1 MARKTLN
8 NFWQRAIT
16 GVIFVVALVLSII
29 SGERSLA
36 LVFGFAAIIGTSEFT
51 RIIGRPARNT
61 FQGGFAMLSTA
72 VLYSL
77 ISAYALDLIAL
88 KYLAIWIPVVVLQ
101 ISSELFSKK
110 PAFIPLG
117 LNLFGTVLVAS
128 SFGSIQLVAH
138 VFGFYDYTIPLGFFI
153 FLWINDTGAYLMG
166 KWRGKTKLIPKI
178 SPGKT
183 VEGFVGGVG
192 LTLSAAFIASTFDT
206 PLNRPDWMA
215 MAIIVSIFSNFGDWT
230 ESMLKRTYEVKDSGR
245 VLPGHGGILDRFDGV
260 LLAMPMLLF
269 YFLLRY

>member
-1 MARKTLN
+1 MARKTMN

-36 LVFGFAAIIGTSEFT
+36 LVFGLAVIIGSSEFT
-51 RIIGRPARNT
+51 RIIGRPAKST

-77 ISAYALDLIAL
+77 ISAHALDLITL
-88 KYLAIWIPVVVLQ
+88 KYIAIWIPVVVLQ
-101 ISSELFSKK
+101 ISSELFSKN
-110 PAFIPLG
+110 PNFGSLG
-117 LNLFGTVLVAS
+117 LNVFGTILIAS

-138 VFGFYDYTIPLGFFI
+138 VFGYYDYSIPLGFFV
-153 FLWINDTGAYLMG
+153 FLWMNDTGAYLMG
-166 KWRGKTKLIPKI
+166 KWKGKTKLIPKI

-206 PLNRPDWMA
+206 PLNRTDWMV

-230 ESMLKRTYEVKDSGR
+230 ESMLKRAYDVKDSGR